1 MSLHIR
7 CGNGHEAYVPDCTP
21 QCAAI
26 DGAHLSGCPGDDLDA
41 LLVCPAGSGCC
52 DGTAHPGAGHEA
64 GANACPLIASDPEH
78 NHHALGRDQTV
89 DNPDCGVCRPV
100 TITFY
105 DGGNPAS
112 LQLVTG

>member
-1 MSLHIR
+1 MALHIR
-7 CGNGHEAYVPDCTP
+7 CGNGHEAFVPDCSP

-26 DGAHLSGCPGDDLDA
+26 DGAHLAGCPGNDLDS
-41 LLVCPAGSGCC
+41 LLSCPPGGGCC
-52 DGTAHPGAGHEA
+52 ELPHHHGQA
-64 GANACPLIASDPEH
+64 ANDCPLIGTDPEH

-89 DNPDCGVCRPV
+89 DNPDCGLCRPV

-112 LQLVTG
+112 LRLVG